1 MDQLN
6 FRFEDS
12 GHSDEKILSNARF
25 NSQTLMMELEHRDR
39 EIKRL
44 QEIINERYFNLY
56 KKRNDKLK
64 VITIL

>member
-6 FRFEDS
+6 FRFEDV

-25 NSQTLMMELEHRDR
+25 NSQTLMIELEHRDR

-44 QEIINERYFNLY
+44 
-56 KKRNDKLK
+56 
-64 VITIL
+64 

>member
-12 GHSDEKILSNARF
+12 GYSDEKILSNARF

-44 QEIINERYFNLY
+44 QEIINERYF
-56 KKRNDKLK
+56 
-64 VITIL
+64 